1 MPSEL
6 ENKQNLPKHVAI
18 IMDGNG
24 RWAKQQNQPRVFG
37 HRQGVKTLK
46 NIVSYAAKIGVNSL
60 TVFAFSSEN
69 WSRPKSEVSFLMD
82 LFMKSLETEVD
93 ELHTNH
99 VCLRFIGDRSAFSKS
114 LCKTIENSES
124 KTKNNTGLTL
134 NIAANYGGRWDIVNA
149 VQQLLNSGKKDISE
163 TSIAK
168 YLSLE
173 DDGEV
178 DILIRTGGEQR
189 ISNFL
194 LWQSAYA
201 ELYFADVLWPD
212 FTQEEFSKAIEW
224 YQLRE
229 RRHGKISEQLGK
241 ESE

>member
-1 MPSEL
+1 MED
-6 ENKQNLPKHVAI
+6 KQNLPKHVAI

-46 NIVSYAAKIGVNSL
+46 DIVSCAAKIGIQSL

-69 WSRPKSEVSFLMD
+69 WSRPKTEVSFLMD

-93 ELHTNH
+93 GLHKNN

-114 LCKTIENSES
+114 LISTIEKSEN
-124 KTKNNTGLTL
+124 KTQDNKGLIL
-134 NIAANYGGRWDIVNA
+134 NVAANYGGRWDIVNA
-149 VQQLLNSGKKDISE
+149 VQNLLESDKDVSEKSISQHLCL
-163 TSIAK
+163 K
-168 YLSLE
+168 
-173 DDGEV
+173 DDAEI

-201 ELYFADVLWPD
+201 ELYFTDVLWPD
-212 FTQEEFSKAIEW
+212 FNQEEFNKAIEW

-229 RRHGKISEQLGK
+229 RRYGKISEQLGAD
-241 ESE
+241 